1 MRRSEKAT
9 LISRFDATP
18 SSSIIETETGN
29 EKSKDRASSPNRSQP
44 RRLKVLEKAWAVA
57 LSSVFHVLDREIPVT
72 KFVSLLAGA
81 SLLAVSS
88 AQAAS
93 APADF
98 IITGGTV
105 YTGADQPPTT
115 VDVVIVGDKIAYVGP
130 NAAGRYTAK
139 RTVSAAGKIVSPGF
153 IDGHAH
159 PGSFLNS
166 PDAKQ
171 RANYPWLYQGSTT
184 LMIGVDGGGTY
195 DIADM
200 AAKYGKD
207 GIGSNVAPYVGFGP
221 VRVAV
226 LKNDNRDPTPAE
238 LEQEKALVKRG
249 MCQGA
254 WGISTGLYYAPQ
266 TFAKTEEVIEITK
279 EAAKRGGI
287 YDTHQRDESTYTV
300 GVMNSVAEVLRI
312 GREAQIPVH
321 IGHIKV
327 LGVEVA
333 GKAPEIIA
341 QINAARAQGMVISAD
356 QYPWTASSTGI
367 NAAFLPR
374 WAEDGGRQAL
384 LKRFDDPVQLEKIR
398 TEGRD
403 FMRKRGGADK
413 TLLISQNQEWTGKTL
428 QQQADDWKIEPI
440 DAVIRII
447 KTGNNGGSIASF
459 NMTEADIG
467 AFMKQPWLVTSS
479 DGSDNHPRQYASFA
493 RKYEKYV
500 TQDKVISL
508 AEFIRSSTGRP
519 ADIYGLEKRG
529 YLREGYFADITVF
542 DPKNFKQ
549 KADYVKA
556 KELSEGVEQVFIN
569 GKAAMLDGK
578 PTDVLA
584 GQVLLH
590 KPTAGTCN

>member
-1 MRRSEKAT
+1 MTKGSA
-9 LISRFDATP
+9 
-18 SSSIIETETGN
+18 
-29 EKSKDRASSPNRSQP
+29 
-44 RRLKVLEKAWAVA
+44 LKL
-57 LSSVFHVLDREIPVT
+57 F
-72 KFVSLLAGA
+72 SLMTGA
-81 SLLAVSS
+81 SLFALS
-88 AQAAS
+88 AQAAN
-93 APADF
+93 APADY
-98 IITGGTV
+98 IIAGGTV
-105 YTGADQPPTT
+105 YTGADVAPTT
-115 VDVVIVGDKIAYVGP
+115 ADVVIVGDKIAYVGP
-130 NAAGRYTAK
+130 DAGKKYDAKKTVNAK
-139 RTVSAAGKIVSPGF
+139 GKIVSPGF

-159 PGSFLNS
+159 PNSFLNS

-184 LMIGVDGGGTY
+184 LMIGVDGGGTF

-221 VRVAV
+221 IRVAV
-226 LKNDNRDPTPAE
+226 LRNDAREPTPAE
-238 LEQEKALVKRG
+238 LEQEKALAKRG

-254 WGISTGLYYAPQ
+254 WGLSTGLYYAPQ
-266 TFAKTEEVIEITK
+266 TFAKTEEVIEVAK

-287 YDTHQRDESTYTV
+287 YDTHERDESTYTV
-300 GVMNSVAEVLRI
+300 GVMASTAEVLRI
-312 GREAQIPVH
+312 GREAQIPLH
-321 IGHIKV
+321 IGHIKM
-327 LGVEVA
+327 LGIEVA

-341 QINAARAQGMVISAD
+341 QINAARAQGMVITAD

-384 LKRFDDPVQLEKIR
+384 LKRFDDPVQLQKIR
-398 TEGRD
+398 TEGRE

-428 QQQADDWKIEPI
+428 QKQADDWKIEPI

-447 KTGNNGGSIASF
+447 KTGANGGSIASF
-459 NMTEADIG
+459 NMTEPDIA
-467 AFMKQPWLVTSS
+467 AFMKQPWVVTSS

-500 TQDKVISL
+500 TQDKVITL

-529 YLREGYFADITVF
+529 YLKDGYFADVTVF
-542 DPKNFKQ
+542 DPAGFKQ

-590 KPTAGTCN
+590 KPTAGTCS

>member
-1 MRRSEKAT
+1 M
-9 LISRFDATP
+9 
-18 SSSIIETETGN
+18 
-29 EKSKDRASSPNRSQP
+29 
-44 RRLKVLEKAWAVA
+44 
-57 LSSVFHVLDREIPVT
+57 T
-72 KFVSLLAGA
+72 KFVSLLAGV
-81 SLLAVSS
+81 SLFAVPA

-130 NAAGRYTAK
+130 NAAARYTAK

-171 RANYPWLYQGSTT
+171 RANYPWLYQGATT

-200 AAKYGKD
+200 AAKYGKE
-207 GIGSNVAPYVGFGP
+207 GIGSNVAPFVGFGP

-238 LEQEKALVKRG
+238 LEQEKALVARG

-254 WGISTGLYYAPQ
+254 WGLSTGLYYAPQ
-266 TFAKTEEVIEITK
+266 TFAKTEEVIEVAK

-312 GREAQIPVH
+312 GREAQMPVH

-428 QQQADDWKIEPI
+428 QKQADDWKIEPI

-447 KTGNNGGSIASF
+447 KTGSNGGSIASF

-542 DPKNFKQ
+542 DPKGFKQ

-590 KPTAGTCN
+590 TPTPGTCS

>member
-1 MRRSEKAT
+1 
-9 LISRFDATP
+9 
-18 SSSIIETETGN
+18 
-29 EKSKDRASSPNRSQP
+29 
-44 RRLKVLEKAWAVA
+44 LKVLEKAWAVV
-57 LSSVFHVLDREIPVT
+57 LSSVFHVLDRGIPVT

-81 SLLAVSS
+81 SLFAVSS

-130 NAAGRYTAK
+130 NAAARYTAK

-266 TFAKTEEVIEITK
+266 TFAKTEEVIEVTK

-341 QINAARAQGMVISAD
+341 QINAARAQGMLISAD

-384 LKRFDDPVQLEKIR
+384 LKRFDEPVQLEKIR

-556 KELSEGVEQVFIN
+556 KELSEGVEQAFIN

-578 PTDVLA
+578 PTDALA

>member
-1 MRRSEKAT
+1 
-9 LISRFDATP
+9 
-18 SSSIIETETGN
+18 
-29 EKSKDRASSPNRSQP
+29 
-44 RRLKVLEKAWAVA
+44 VA

-266 TFAKTEEVIEITK
+266 TFAKTEEVIEVTK

-341 QINAARAQGMVISAD
+341 LINAARAQGMVISAD

-447 KTGNNGGSIASF
+447 KTDNNGGSIASF

>member
-1 MRRSEKAT
+1 MS
-9 LISRFDATP
+9 
-18 SSSIIETETGN
+18 
-29 EKSKDRASSPNRSQP
+29 
-44 RRLKVLEKAWAVA
+44 LEKGRAET
-57 LSSVFHVLDREIPVT
+57 LSLTLPVFLGAPVT
-72 KFVSLLAGA
+72 KFCSLLAGV

-88 AQAAS
+88 AYAGFFVSAAYAAG

-98 IITGGTV
+98 IIAGGTV
-105 YTGADQPPTT
+105 YTGADQPPTA
-115 VDVVIVGDKIAYVGP
+115 VDVVIVGDKIAYVGA
-130 NAAGRYTAK
+130 NAAARYAAK
-139 RTVSAAGKIVSPGF
+139 TTINAAGKIVSPGF

-159 PGSFLNS
+159 PDSFLSS

-195 DIADM
+195 DIADR
-200 AAKYGKD
+200 AAKYGQD
-207 GIGSNVAPYVGFGP
+207 GIGSNVAPFVGFGP
-221 VRVAV
+221 IRVAV
-226 LKNDNRDPTPAE
+226 LKNDNREPTPAE
-238 LEQEKALVKRG
+238 LEQEKALAKRG

-254 WGISTGLYYAPQ
+254 WGLSTGLYYAPQ
-266 TFAKTEEVIEITK
+266 TFAKTEEVIEVAK
-279 EAAKRGGI
+279 EAARRGGI
-287 YDTHQRDESTYTV
+287 YDTHERDESTYTV
-300 GVMNSVAEVLRI
+300 GVMASTAEVLRI
-312 GREAQIPVH
+312 GREAQIPLH
-321 IGHIKV
+321 IGHIKM
-327 LGVEVA
+327 LGIEVA
-333 GKAPEIIA
+333 GKAPEVIA
-341 QINAARAQGMVISAD
+341 MINAARAQGMTITAD

-374 WAEDGGRQAL
+374 WAEDGGRPAL
-384 LKRFDDPVQLEKIR
+384 LKRFEDPVQLEKIR
-398 TEGRD
+398 TEGRE

-413 TLLISQNQEWTGKTL
+413 TLLISRNQEWTGKTL
-428 QQQADDWKIEPI
+428 KQQADDWKIEPI

-447 KTGNNGGSIASF
+447 KAGSNGGSIASF
-459 NMTEADIG
+459 NMTEEDIA
-467 AFMKQPWLVTSS
+467 AFMKQPWVVTSS

-500 TQDKVISL
+500 TQDKVITL

-529 YLREGYFADITVF
+529 YLREGYFADVTVF
-542 DPKNFKQ
+542 DPRNFKQ

-590 KPTAGTCN
+590 KPTPGTCP

>member
-1 MRRSEKAT
+1 
-9 LISRFDATP
+9 
-18 SSSIIETETGN
+18 
-29 EKSKDRASSPNRSQP
+29 
-44 RRLKVLEKAWAVA
+44 
-57 LSSVFHVLDREIPVT
+57 
-72 KFVSLLAGA
+72 
-81 SLLAVSS
+81 
-88 AQAAS
+88 
-93 APADF
+93 
-98 IITGGTV
+98 
-105 YTGADQPPTT
+105 
-115 VDVVIVGDKIAYVGP
+115 
-130 NAAGRYTAK
+130 
-139 RTVSAAGKIVSPGF
+139 
-153 IDGHAH
+153 
-159 PGSFLNS
+159 
-166 PDAKQ
+166 
-171 RANYPWLYQGSTT
+171 
-184 LMIGVDGGGTY
+184 
-195 DIADM
+195 
-200 AAKYGKD
+200 
-207 GIGSNVAPYVGFGP
+207 
-221 VRVAV
+221 
-226 LKNDNRDPTPAE
+226 
-238 LEQEKALVKRG
+238 
-249 MCQGA
+249 
-254 WGISTGLYYAPQ
+254 
-266 TFAKTEEVIEITK
+266 VIEVTK

-384 LKRFDDPVQLEKIR
+384 LKRFDDPVQLERIR

>member
-1 MRRSEKAT
+1 
-9 LISRFDATP
+9 
-18 SSSIIETETGN
+18 
-29 EKSKDRASSPNRSQP
+29 
-44 RRLKVLEKAWAVA
+44 
-57 LSSVFHVLDREIPVT
+57 
-72 KFVSLLAGA
+72 
-81 SLLAVSS
+81 
-88 AQAAS
+88 
-93 APADF
+93 
-98 IITGGTV
+98 
-105 YTGADQPPTT
+105 
-115 VDVVIVGDKIAYVGP
+115 
-130 NAAGRYTAK
+130 
-139 RTVSAAGKIVSPGF
+139 
-153 IDGHAH
+153 
-159 PGSFLNS
+159 
-166 PDAKQ
+166 
-171 RANYPWLYQGSTT
+171 
-184 LMIGVDGGGTY
+184 
-195 DIADM
+195 
-200 AAKYGKD
+200 
-207 GIGSNVAPYVGFGP
+207 
-221 VRVAV
+221 
-226 LKNDNRDPTPAE
+226 
-238 LEQEKALVKRG
+238 
-249 MCQGA
+249 
-254 WGISTGLYYAPQ
+254 
-266 TFAKTEEVIEITK
+266 
-279 EAAKRGGI
+279 
-287 YDTHQRDESTYTV
+287 
-300 GVMNSVAEVLRI
+300 VLRI

-384 LKRFDDPVQLEKIR
+384 LKRFDDPVQLERIR

>member
-1 MRRSEKAT
+1 MKLRS
-9 LISRFDATP
+9 
-18 SSSIIETETGN
+18 
-29 EKSKDRASSPNRSQP
+29 
-44 RRLKVLEKAWAVA
+44 
-57 LSSVFHVLDREIPVT
+57 LSL
-72 KFVSLLAGA
+72 LLAGA
-81 SLLAVSS
+81 SALALTTA
-88 AQAAS
+88 AQAAT

-98 IITGGTV
+98 IIAGGTV
-105 YTGADQPPTT
+105 YTGADQAPTT
-115 VDVVIVGDKIAYVGP
+115 ADVVIVGDKIAFVGP
-130 NAAGRYTAK
+130 NAASRFTAK
-139 RTVSAAGKIVSPGF
+139 TTIDAKGKIVTPGF
-153 IDGHAH
+153 IDGHTH
-159 PGSFLNS
+159 PDEYIRNK
-166 PDAKQ
+166 DAKE
-171 RANYPWLYQGSTT
+171 RVNAPWLMQGSTT
-184 LMIGVDGGGTY
+184 LMIGVDGRGAI
-195 DIADM
+195 DQADQ
-200 AAKYGKD
+200 AAVFGKD
-207 GIGSNVAPYVGFGP
+207 GIGTNVASFVGFGTI
-221 VRVAV
+221 REKV
-226 LKNDNRDPTPAE
+226 LKNDGREPTAAE
-238 LEQEKALVKRG
+238 LQQERELAAKA

-254 WGISTGLYYAPQ
+254 FGLSAGLFYSPQ
-266 TFAKTEEVIEITK
+266 FYAKTEEVIEVAK

-584 GQVLLH
+584 GHVLLH

>member
-1 MRRSEKAT
+1 
-9 LISRFDATP
+9 
-18 SSSIIETETGN
+18 
-29 EKSKDRASSPNRSQP
+29 
-44 RRLKVLEKAWAVA
+44 LKVLEKAWAVV
-57 LSSVFHVLDREIPVT
+57 LSSVFRVLDRGIPVT

-81 SLLAVSS
+81 SLFAVSS

-130 NAAGRYTAK
+130 NAAARYTAK

-200 AAKYGKD
+200 AAKYGKE

-266 TFAKTEEVIEITK
+266 TFAKTEEVIEVTK

-519 ADIYGLEKRG
+519 ADIYGLEKRR

-584 GQVLLH
+584 GHVLLH

>member
-1 MRRSEKAT
+1 MT
-9 LISRFDATP
+9 
-18 SSSIIETETGN
+18 
-29 EKSKDRASSPNRSQP
+29 
-44 RRLKVLEKAWAVA
+44 KV
-57 LSSVFHVLDREIPVT
+57 F
-72 KFVSLLAGA
+72 SLLAGV
-81 SLLAVSS
+81 SLFAVSS
-88 AQAAS
+88 AYAAS

-98 IITGGTV
+98 IIAGGTV
-105 YTGADQPPTT
+105 YTGADQAPTT
-115 VDVVIVGDKIAYVGP
+115 ADVVIVGDKIAFVGP
-130 NAAGRYTAK
+130 NAAARYAAK
-139 RTVSAAGKIVSPGF
+139 ATVNAAGKIVSPGF

-159 PGSFLNS
+159 PNSFLNS
-166 PDAKQ
+166 TDARQ
-171 RANYPWLYQGSTT
+171 RANYPWLYQGATT

-207 GIGSNVAPYVGFGP
+207 GIGSNVAPFVGFGP
-221 VRVAV
+221 IRVAV
-226 LKNDNRDPTPAE
+226 LKNDAREPTPAE
-238 LEQEKALVKRG
+238 LEQEKALAKRG

-254 WGISTGLYYAPQ
+254 WGLSTGLYYAPQ
-266 TFAKTEEVIEITK
+266 TFAKTEEVIEVAK
-279 EAAKRGGI
+279 EAARRGGI
-287 YDTHQRDESTYTV
+287 YDTHERDESTYTV
-300 GVMNSVAEVLRI
+300 GVMASTAEVLRI
-312 GREAQIPVH
+312 GREAQIPLH
-321 IGHIKV
+321 IGHIKM

-333 GKAPEIIA
+333 GKAPEVIA
-341 QINAARAQGMVISAD
+341 MINAARAQGMVISAD

-398 TEGRD
+398 TEGRE

-413 TLLISQNQEWTGKTL
+413 TLLISQNQEWTGMRL
-428 QQQADDWKIEPI
+428 NEIADKWKIEPI

-447 KTGNNGGSIASF
+447 KSGTNGGSIASF
-459 NMTEADIG
+459 NMTEPDIA
-467 AFMKQPWLVTSS
+467 AFMKQPWVVTSS

-500 TQDKVISL
+500 TQDKVITL

-529 YLREGYFADITVF
+529 YLREGYFADVTVF

-569 GKAAMLDGK
+569 GKAAMRDGK

-590 KPTAGTCN
+590 KPTAGTCP

>member
-1 MRRSEKAT
+1 MIK
-9 LISRFDATP
+9 L
-18 SSSIIETETGN
+18 
-29 EKSKDRASSPNRSQP
+29 
-44 RRLKVLEKAWAVA
+44 
-57 LSSVFHVLDREIPVT
+57 
-72 KFVSLLAGA
+72 VSLLAGV
-81 SLLAVSS
+81 SMFAVAS

-105 YTGADQPPTT
+105 YTGADQPPTQ
-115 VDVVIVGDKIAYVGP
+115 VDVVVAGDRIVYVGA
-130 NAAGRYTAK
+130 NAAARYTAK
-139 RTVSAAGKIVSPGF
+139 RTVDATGKIVSPGF

-195 DIADM
+195 EISDM

-207 GIGSNVAPYVGFGP
+207 GIGSNVAPFVGFGP

-238 LEQEKALVKRG
+238 LEQEKALVARG

-254 WGISTGLYYAPQ
+254 WGLSTGLYYAPQ
-266 TFAKTEEVIEITK
+266 TFAKTEEVIEVAK

-300 GVMNSVAEVLRI
+300 GVMASVAEVLRI

-341 QINAARAQGMVISAD
+341 QINAARAQGMKISAD

-447 KTGNNGGSIASF
+447 KAGNNGGSIASF
-459 NMTEADIG
+459 NMTEPDIG
-467 AFMKQPWLVTSS
+467 AFMKQPWVVTSS

-519 ADIYGLEKRG
+519 ADIYGLEQRG

-542 DPKNFKQ
+542 DPKTFKQ

-556 KELSEGVEQVFIN
+556 KELSEGIEHVFIN
-569 GKAAMLDGK
+569 GRAAMLDGK

-584 GQVLLH
+584 GRVLLH
-590 KPTAGTCN
+590 KPTPGTCP